1 MQTFDKETI
10 LSRLNLRAVYEA
22 ETGRTLRAG
31 ENLICSPLRED
42 RNKSLSINTDTGLWH
57 DFGTGQGGDI
67 IDFVQLRHGTDF
79 LGALEYLARSAGGN
93 PGHPAPC
100 RRTPEPMKAKAIR
113 QGVRA
118 DYTLR
123 EIVIGNIS
131 NRGDIQPCGTL
142 PDYIDTPGAVECY
155 HSVYLHHP
163 DILTYQ
169 SQHDGKLAGYSG
181 PVWCTESIFD
191 VDHKGENSIENI
203 GISLDGIKALITRL
217 KAFGLSSFD
226 IAFSGNK
233 GFHLTVS
240 TPLLDKLSGYIDTP
254 WRIESLSRKL
264 AGDVP
269 GIDFTIYSTTHLI
282 RSLNSINAKSGLYK
296 IPLTE
301 AEIFSLSPD
310 EIIDLAKKPRRLKVK
325 AYSRL
330 FDEQFTIDENGNVAF
345 ASGVSFDRKEIDL
358 LRGENDKQA
367 IKALYNIKRHFGGN
381 VEKDAEKWKP
391 KN

>member
-1 MQTFDKETI
+1 MQTTLDKEFI

-67 IDFVQLRHGTDF
+67 ISFVQLRHGTDF
-79 LGALEYLARSAGGN
+79 KGALEYLSQYAGVN

-100 RRTPEPMKAKAIR
+100 RPKAEPTKVIR
-113 QGVRA
+113 QGGRA
-118 DYTLR
+118 DYSLR
-123 EIVIGNIS
+123 EVVIGLP
-131 NRGDIQPCGTL
+131 NRGRFEGPDT
-142 PDYIDTPGAVECY
+142 PDYFDTPGTVECY

-163 DILTYQ
+163 DILEY
-169 SQHDGKLAGYSG
+169 SKQHDGKLAGYSG
-181 PVWCTESIFD
+181 PVWCTELVFD
-191 VDHKGENSIENI
+191 VDHKGENPIENI
-203 GISLDGIKALITRL
+203 GIALDGTKALITRL

-254 WRIESLSRKL
+254 RRIESLARKL
-264 AGDVP
+264 AGDIP
-269 GIDFTIYSTTHLI
+269 GLDLTIYSTTHLI